1 LRLFFALFAVKMML
15 NIVAFVSG
23 AVLMGLEIV
32 GSRILAPTFGNSIFG
47 WGGLISVFL
56 AALSAGYYAGGRLA
70 DRRPDAFL
78 LCPILLIAGG
88 SILLLPMLY
97 PTVNDVLF
105 AYDPGPRLGPL
116 LASTLLFPVPA
127 AALGAVLPYLVR
139 LSVEEVSRVGRAAGT
154 VYALSTAGSIA
165 GTLLTAFAL
174 IPSVGLRAILFGM
187 GGALMALAVFAWKGG
202 RMKDEG

>member
-1 LRLFFALFAVKMML
+1 ML
-15 NIVAFVSG
+15 NVIAFVSG

-32 GSRILAPTFGNSIFG
+32 GSRILAPTFGNSIFV

-78 LCPILLIAGG
+78 LRPILLIAGG

-97 PTVNDVLF
+97 PAVNDALF
-105 AYDPGPRLGPL
+105 AYDLGPRLGPL
-116 LASTLLFPVPA
+116 LASSLLFPVPA
-127 AALGAVLPYLVR
+127 AALGAVPPYLVR
-139 LSVEEVSRVGRAAGT
+139 LRVEDVSRAGRAAGT
-154 VYALSTAGSIA
+154 VYALSTVGSIA

-187 GGALMALAVFAWKGG
+187 GGVLIALGMVAWVVG
-202 RMKDEG
+202 RGSEEGR

>member
-1 LRLFFALFAVKMML
+1 ML
-15 NIVAFVSG
+15 NVIAFVSG

-32 GSRILAPTFGNSIFG
+32 GSRILAPTFGNSIFV

-88 SILLLPMLY
+88 STLLLPALY
-97 PTVNDVLF
+97 PTVNDALF
-105 AYDPGPRLGPL
+105 AYDFGPRLGPL

-127 AALGAVLPYLVR
+127 AALGAVPPYLVR
-139 LSVEEVSRVGRAAGT
+139 LCVKDVSGAGRAAGT

-174 IPSVGLRAILFGM
+174 IPSVGLRAMLFGM
-187 GGALMALAVFAWKGG
+187 GGALIVLGVVAGVGG
-202 RMKDEG
+202 RRTGEGR